1 MKRLRWLFNGIRWF
15 LIGVMHVLTGRYF
28 ISDKRYAGFELHG
41 PEEGNNELYARIRS
55 GEPFSYCRY
64 SYTEM
69 DIMIRSVTQSL
80 FGIPATKSIKW
91 LDIFASQGESN
102 STGAGKYTELMSRA
116 FMEAD
121 LVGIWNN
128 LHMGDALLEIQD
140 VKRDLYIT
148 EAMSVEAYCFNKP
161 WTMALEGKKVLVV
174 SPFSEAVMHQYPNR
188 KKIWGDK
195 EVLPEFSLYTE
206 DSVWYYAGKRDERF
220 GDWFEAYD
228 FLYDR
233 IMEHDFDIVIL
244 GCGYFGFPLAAR
256 IKKAGRQA
264 VHMGGATQL
273 LFGIKGKRWDN
284 IPHISKYYNEY
295 WIRPDEKLKPVDD
308 KNLDDGCYW

>member
-1 MKRLRWLFNGIRWF
+1 MMRIKWLLNGIKWF
-15 LIGVMHVLTGRYF
+15 VTGALHVLTGKYF
-28 ISDKRYAGFELHG
+28 ISDKKYAGFDLHDDG
-41 PEEGNNELYARIRS
+41 SGNGRIYKSIMEGA
-55 GEPFSYCRY
+55 PFAYCRY

-69 DIMIRSVTQSL
+69 DIMIRSITESL
-80 FGIPATKSIKW
+80 FAIPVTKGIKW
-91 LDIFASQGESN
+91 LDIFCREGESN
-102 STGAGKYTELMSRA
+102 STGARKYTDLMSKA
-116 FMEAD
+116 FKDAD
-121 LVGIWNN
+121 MIGIWKN
-128 LHMGDALLEIQD
+128 LHMGDALLDIQEAKD
-140 VKRDLYIT
+140 DLYVT
-148 EAMSVEAYCFNKP
+148 EAMSVEAYCYDKP

-174 SPFSEAVMHQYPNR
+174 SPFSEAIRLQYPNR
-188 KKIWGDK
+188 DNIWGDRK
-195 EVLPEFSLYTE
+195 VLPEFELDTE

-228 FLYDR
+228 FLYDK
-233 IMEHDFDIVIL
+233 IMSHDFDIAIL

-284 IPHISKYYNEY
+284 IPHISRYYNEY
-295 WIRPDEKLKPVDD
+295 WIRPDEKLKPADD